1 MRSVFHSQLN
11 LGEEDIA
18 KIKLDLKSRDD
29 IPQLLAGL
37 QYIYTHTDVRQA
49 VFKILEEVVPSR
61 AGSDKNDKAST
72 DKGRPGM
79 EQWRILVLGTLR
91 LGLNADYDRIH
102 ELANQHCTVRQML
115 GHGFADYKDQ
125 YHLQTIKDN
134 LCLFTPELLARIDQ
148 EVVRAGH
155 ILLKKNDVN
164 LSGRCDSFVVKTDV
178 HFPTDINLLFD
189 AVRKTIEECVQLC
202 ELHDITGWRQGQHN
216 IKTFKRQYRI
226 IQKQKHSTSK
236 DETKRLAYEEI
247 VKKSHE
253 SYINQAEAFIK
264 RARNTRQLVL
274 TQSTELVISVRDLD
288 GYISHAERQID
299 QIRRRVLQG
308 ETIPHEEKVFSIYQP
323 HTEWIS
329 KGKAGVPVEL
339 GLRVCVLEDRNG
351 FILHHRVMENET
363 DDKVAVTMVAQAKER
378 FPRLTLC
385 SFDKGFHSPQNQIDL
400 KTELT
405 TVVLP
410 KKGRLSGV
418 DKERESAPEFVEAR
432 QQHSAVE
439 SAINALGVHGLDM
452 CRDHGINGFKRYA
465 ALAVLARN
473 IQRLGAIVRSLAAN
487 KRGTYKKLDPYKLA
501 A

>member
-18 KIKLDLKSRDD
+18 KIKLDPKSRDD

-37 QYIYTHTDVRQA
+37 QFIYTHTDVRQA
-49 VFKILEEVVPSR
+49 VFKILEEVVPYRS
-61 AGSDKNDKAST
+61 GSDKKDKAST

-102 ELANQHCTVRQML
+102 ELANQHCTIRQML

-125 YHLQTIKDN
+125 YHLQTLKDN
-134 LCLFTPELLARIDQ
+134 LCLFTPELLARID
-148 EVVRAGH
+148 EVVVRAGH

-189 AVRKTIEECVQLC
+189 AIRKTIEECVQLC
-202 ELHDITGWRQGQHN
+202 ELHGITGWRQGQHN
-216 IKTFKRQYRI
+216 IRTFKKQYRI

-236 DETKRLAYEEI
+236 DETKRLAYEET

-253 SYINQAEAFIK
+253 SYIDQAEAFVR
-264 RARNTRQLVL
+264 RARDTRQLVL
-274 TQSTELVISVRDLD
+274 TQSTELVLSVKNLD

-308 ETIPHEEKVFSIYQP
+308 KTIPHEEKVFSIFQP

-363 DDKVAVTMVAQAKER
+363 DDKVAVTMVSQAKAR
-378 FPRLTLC
+378 FPRLSLC

-400 KTELT
+400 KAELAS
-405 TVVLP
+405 VVLP
-410 KKGRLSGV
+410 KKGRLSGA
-418 DKERESAPEFVEAR
+418 DKERESAAEFVEAR

-439 SAINALGVHGLDM
+439 SAINALGVHGLDL
-452 CRDHGINGFKRYA
+452 CRDHGIDGFKRYV
-465 ALAVLARN
+465 ALAVIARN

-487 KRGTYKKLDPYKLA
+487 KRGPYKKLDPCKLA